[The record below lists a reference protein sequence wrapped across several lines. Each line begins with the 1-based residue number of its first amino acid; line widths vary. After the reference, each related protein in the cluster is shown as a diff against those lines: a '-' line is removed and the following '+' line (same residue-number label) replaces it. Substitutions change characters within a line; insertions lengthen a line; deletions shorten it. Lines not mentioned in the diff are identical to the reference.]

1 MKDYQFWMWIL
12 ALAGWIVAL
21 FVLVAA
27 LTINFP
33 ENPFYSY
40 RLIIG
45 IGFIAYTGFLRIWY
59 KKRVKQRHL

>member
-1 MKDYQFWMWIL
+1 MKYYLFWIWIL
-12 ALAGWIVAL
+12 ALVVWIVAL

-27 LTINFP
+27 LTINSP

-45 IGFIAYTGFLRIWY
+45 IGFISYTGFLRIWY
-59 KKRVKQRHL
+59 KKRIRQLHL

>member
-1 MKDYQFWMWIL
+1 MKDYLFRMWIL
-12 ALAGWIVAL
+12 ALVVWIVAL

-27 LTINFP
+27 LTINSP

-45 IGFIAYTGFLRIWY
+45 MGFIAYTGFIRIWY
-59 KKRVKQRHL
+59 KKRRKQLHL